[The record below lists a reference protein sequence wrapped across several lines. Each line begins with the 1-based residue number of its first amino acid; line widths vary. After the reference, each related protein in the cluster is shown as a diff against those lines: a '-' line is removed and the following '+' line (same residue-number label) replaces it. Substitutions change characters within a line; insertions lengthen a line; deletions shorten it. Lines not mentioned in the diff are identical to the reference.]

1 MEQIITI
8 ELLGEHFKFKVD
20 PDSRIDAKEVTDRL
34 IEEVNQAAS
43 RFPSHARKTNKLAIV
58 VSAAL
63 NIARQ
68 HVELS
73 MHHGEFVNSVAG
85 RAARMD
91 RMIASSSCY

>member
-1 MEQIITI
+1 MERIITI

-20 PDSRIDAKEVTDRL
+20 HDSRVDTNEVVDRL
-34 IEEVNQAAS
+34 VNEVNRAAS
-43 RFPSHARKTNKLAIV
+43 GFPLHAQKANKLAIV

-68 HVELS
+68 NVDLS
-73 MHHGEFVNSVAG
+73 ICHGEFVNSVAT